1 MSQLRVLMYH
11 KVADVADFLT
21 VTPVQFEQ
29 QLRIIKKNYTPVRL
43 SEVIEHI
50 CNKKALPKNAVLI
63 SFDDGYE
70 DNFTNAYPLLKQY
83 DIPFC
88 IFLVSGFVGQAS
100 THDGKTQQFLTVD
113 QLTEMSALA
122 EYACHST
129 QHQNINDI
137 PEQNWDSE
145 IGNCYSELQ
154 GSGLSIQAAWA
165 YTYGAF
171 PKKDKAKMAVLE
183 KCFQDAGIHCAFRI
197 GNRINRLPLRMPYCI
212 ERLDI
217 RGDQPHWRFKLK
229 LWLGKML

>member
-21 VTPVQFEQ
+21 VTQTQFEQ
-29 QLRIIKKNYTPVRL
+29 QLRIIKKTYTAVRL

-88 IFLVSGFVGQAS
+88 IFLVSGYLGRAS
-100 THDGKTQQFLTVD
+100 LHDGKSQQFLTVD
-113 QLTEMSALA
+113 QLKEMSALA
-122 EYACHST
+122 DYACHST
-129 QHQNINDI
+129 QHQNINAI
-137 PEQNWDSE
+137 QELEWDSE
-145 IGNCYSELQ
+145 IDNCYKDLL
-154 GSGLSIQAAWA
+154 GLGLSIQPAWA
-165 YTYGAF
+165 YTYGAY
-171 PKKDKAKMAVLE
+171 PKKEPAKMAKLE
-183 KCFQDAGIHCAFRI
+183 KSFQNAGIHCAFRI
-197 GNRINRLPLRMPYCI
+197 GNRINRLPLRKPYCI

-217 RGDQPHWRFKLK
+217 RGDQPLWRFKLK
-229 LWLGKML
+229 LWLGKII

>member
-11 KVADVADFLT
+11 KVAEDADFLT
-21 VTPVQFEQ
+21 VTPAQFEQ
-29 QLRIIKKNYTPVRL
+29 QLSIIKKTYTPVRL

-50 CNKKALPKNAVLI
+50 SNKKALPKNAVLI

-70 DNFTNAYPLLKQY
+70 DNFTNAYPLLQQY
-83 DIPFC
+83 NMPFC

-100 THDGKTQQFLTVD
+100 LHDGKTQQFLTLA
-113 QLTEMSALA
+113 QLNEMSGLA

-137 PEQNWDSE
+137 PENEWTEE
-145 IGNCYSELQ
+145 IRKCYSDLQ
-154 GSGLSIQAAWA
+154 GSGLNIQAAWA
-165 YTYGAF
+165 YTYGAY

-183 KCFQDAGIHCAFRI
+183 KCFQNAGIHCAFRI
-197 GNRINRLPLRMPYCI
+197 GNRINRLPLLTPHCI

-217 RGDQPHWRFKLK
+217 RGDQPLWRFKLK
-229 LWLGKML
+229 LWLGKIL